1 MALNKDQKKFIKD
14 KVKKL
19 GSVEA
24 VQKDYKRKDLVS
36 EFALE
41 YAEKIF
47 KKRKKN
53 ESTVN
58 SR

>member
-1 MALNKDQKKFIKD
+1 MFLSKDQKKFIKT

-19 GSVEA
+19 GSIKA

-47 KKRKKN
+47 KKGRKK
-53 ESTVN
+53 
-58 SR
+58 